1 MIEVAKVKE
10 KLVSYITN
18 QIDVWGESNTAIKLV
33 KPLAKRAVINHIDS
47 FDNFINAIAKDGKVD
62 VEGILTEEMEI
73 IKSIDNFDFTIP
85 YLGDGNI
92 SSGNITLSIP
102 FINKGIVFNQSDLE
116 TFKQLLIQE

>member
-18 QIDVWGESNTAIKLV
+18 QIDVLGESNTAIKLV